1 MTANC
6 IEVTVLKTIDVLI
19 GLSVVMLLMSMIIT
33 VITQFVTTVLNSRGK
48 HLLAG
53 ISQILRQIDPRL
65 EETLAKEIATAVLSH
80 PLVRDASG
88 KLGSI
93 IHREE
98 LTKLLLELA
107 SGDSSQTI
115 GTRAKQ
121 ALQQS
126 LVATGLAKEGTQG
139 EIEEQIRGI
148 VKNIG
153 ALALQLELTHPEL
166 TNNARARFAILQQA
180 NSEFVAKVNLWFDQ
194 TIDRVADRFTQYT
207 RYITFGS
214 GLLLALVIQL
224 DTAALVSRLAS
235 DDTLRNS
242 LVQQAQTMQSPANS
256 DLKLNGSEMQ
266 NIHDLMTN
274 NIVGVPSG
282 WSDWTHRWSKDNAPM
297 KILGILLSAVLLS
310 LGAPF
315 WYNALQNLLRM
326 RSLLAAKDDQQR
338 QERQLS
344 APAAKATAAASAA
357 SEDLSVLTD
366 ERGDLFPVA

>member
-98 LTKLLLELA
+98 LTKL
-107 SGDSSQTI
+107 
-115 GTRAKQ
+115 Q